1 MNLQSTPTR
10 RARVVAI
17 QGIFAL
23 AAAIWAF
30 AAPPA
35 QASHVSCGQVI
46 TEDTTLDSD
55 LVGCPHHGVVIGA
68 NGITLDLAG
77 HTLEAADNNF
87 GAGVLNNGFSDA
99 TVRNGSI
106 GRFDEGIAAD
116 QASRMS
122 AANLTVT
129 PRHQGSFGI
138 ALDRSS
144 GGRILD
150 NVVNTSYAVGI
161 RMGLAGELSGNT
173 VTGAAGRPQ
182 VCLIV
187 GDEVHVSANS
197 ATGCGFGLIA
207 GGARSLIEQNH
218 LSGNSTG
225 LIVQGF
231 GHNRIERNTVV
242 SNTYNGIEIYRGN
255 GNVVVRNEVRDNGN
269 IGIGID
275 VSQGGRSSSDN
286 VVERNQV
293 TGSWMGIAAEAYS
306 GPNLFTRNESHDN
319 GYAGLSVGGEPGSVV
334 EYNEAFRNGH
344 FGVAVGQGVTVTKN
358 VGNFNGT
365 WGIYGPAA
373 IDGGGNRAKGNGD
386 PRQCFGV
393 VCR

>member
-10 RARVVAI
+10 RTRVVAI

-30 AAPPA
+30 SAAPA

-55 LVGCPHHGVVIGA
+55 LVGCPHNGIVIGA
-68 NGITLDLAG
+68 DGITLDLAG
-77 HTLEAADNNF
+77 HRVEAAADGLGTGVRNVGFGDVTVRDGTVSGFERGIAGDGASNMTAMGLTVSSDNF
-87 GAGVLNNGFSDA
+87 G
-99 TVRNGSI
+99 I
-106 GRFDEGIAAD
+106 GLDFAA
-116 QASRMS
+116 
-122 AANLTVT
+122 
-129 PRHQGSFGI
+129 
-138 ALDRSS
+138 
-144 GGRILD
+144 GGRALD
-150 NVVNTSYAVGI
+150 NVVNASGGFGI
-161 RMGLAGELSGNT
+161 RVASSGEVSRNTVSGGSGNPLFCI
-173 VTGAAGRPQ
+173 G
-182 VCLIV
+182 V
-187 GDEVHVSANS
+187 GNDVLVRGNS
-197 ATGCGFGLIA
+197 ATGCGFGLGA
-207 GGARSLIEQNH
+207 GGELGVIEGNR
-218 LSGNSTG
+218 LSGNQTG

-231 GHNRIERNTVV
+231 GHDNRIERNTVV
-242 SNTYNGIEIYRGN
+242 SNTHNGIEIYRGS

-293 TGSWMGIAAEAYS
+293 SGSWMGIAAEAYS

-334 EYNEAFRNGH
+334 EHNEAFRNGH

-365 WGIYGPAA
+365 WGVYGPAA